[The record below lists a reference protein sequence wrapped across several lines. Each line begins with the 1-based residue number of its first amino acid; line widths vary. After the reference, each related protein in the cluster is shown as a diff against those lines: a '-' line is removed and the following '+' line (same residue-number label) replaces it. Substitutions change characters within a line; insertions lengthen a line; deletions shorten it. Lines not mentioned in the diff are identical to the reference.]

1 MLTKSQ
7 KRYLFAIY
15 RLGQNGRPVKST
27 EVASVLG
34 VTKASTVK
42 MTQKLIDEGYIIKE
56 PYREITLT
64 SEGIKA
70 ANELY
75 TPSVILQDFLENRV
89 GVERK
94 NAENDSV
101 AIVSQ
106 ISEDALDKLVSVNW
120 KSLNSYSSLMM
131 WTTTTLTATGLL
143 FCSLQSKVQTSW
155 SRMVFSSLTSAV

>member
-94 NAENDSV
+94 NAV

-106 ISEDALDKLVSVNW
+106 ISDDALDKLVSF
-120 KSLNSYSSLMM
+120 
-131 WTTTTLTATGLL
+131 A
-143 FCSLQSKVQTSW
+143 LQST
-155 SRMVFSSLTSAV
+155 TNG

>member
-56 PYREITLT
+56 PYREITL
-64 SEGIKA
+64 SEVSLIK
-70 ANELY
+70 
-75 TPSVILQDFLENRV
+75 
-89 GVERK
+89 
-94 NAENDSV
+94 
-101 AIVSQ
+101 VS
-106 ISEDALDKLVSVNW
+106 
-120 KSLNSYSSLMM
+120 
-131 WTTTTLTATGLL
+131 LT
-143 FCSLQSKVQTSW
+143 
-155 SRMVFSSLTSAV
+155 VFSSQKNL

>member
-75 TPSVILQDFLENRV
+75 TPIFLKTV
-89 GVERK
+89 W
-94 NAENDSV
+94 
-101 AIVSQ
+101 
-106 ISEDALDKLVSVNW
+106 ALREKMPRMTRW
-120 KSLNSYSSLMM
+120 
-131 WTTTTLTATGLL
+131 LL
-143 FCSLQSKVQTSW
+143 FLRYLMTLSTSL
-155 SRMVFSSLTSAV
+155 

>member
-101 AIVSQ
+101 AIVSE
-106 ISEDALDKLVSVNW
+106 ISDDAQACKLCFAKHDKR
-120 KSLNSYSSLMM
+120 LN
-131 WTTTTLTATGLL
+131 
-143 FCSLQSKVQTSW
+143 Q
-155 SRMVFSSLTSAV
+155 

>member
-106 ISEDALDKLVSVNW
+106 ISDEIGRASCRERV
-120 KSLNSYSSLMM
+120 
-131 WTTTTLTATGLL
+131 
-143 FCSLQSKVQTSW
+143 
-155 SRMVFSSLTSAV
+155 